1 MQHPH
6 FTPTRSWEH
15 LFDPKPNV
23 QGIKPVEHGEGPDAF
38 IPSKR
43 PAHEEILR
51 ILQGNE
57 PDTVTI
63 IAVAP
68 LTNLALA
75 ASQDPETFLRAK
87 EVVVMGGAIG
97 EPGNVAYSFPRRNNE
112 QEQQQKKLTK

>member
-6 FTPTRSWEH
+6 FTPIESWEH
-15 LFDPKPNV
+15 LFDPKPDI
-23 QGIKPVEHGEGPDAF
+23 QEIKPVEHGKGPDAF
-38 IPSKR
+38 VPSKR

-51 ILQGNE
+51 VLQENE

-75 ASQDPETFLRAK
+75 ASQDPETFLRVK
-87 EVVVMGGAIG
+87 EVAVMGGAIG
-97 EPGNVAYSFPRRNNE
+97 EPGNVASPFLPE
-112 QEQQQKKLTK
+112 KKKPI